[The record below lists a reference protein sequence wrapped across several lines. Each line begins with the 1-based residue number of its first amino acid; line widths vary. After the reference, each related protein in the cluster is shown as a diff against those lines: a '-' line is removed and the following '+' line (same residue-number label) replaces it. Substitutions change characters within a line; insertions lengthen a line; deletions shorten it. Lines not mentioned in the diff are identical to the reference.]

1 MTKIVS
7 PQLHRQFVHG
17 TLVVPSAAKIPAA
30 QTAFADTADESDNDD
45 AESLQ
50 GDLRWDQDDD
60 ME

>member
-1 MTKIVS
+1 MWKIVS
-7 PQLHRQFVHG
+7 PQLHRQFLQG
-17 TLVVPSAAKIPAA
+17 KLVVPSAVKIPAA